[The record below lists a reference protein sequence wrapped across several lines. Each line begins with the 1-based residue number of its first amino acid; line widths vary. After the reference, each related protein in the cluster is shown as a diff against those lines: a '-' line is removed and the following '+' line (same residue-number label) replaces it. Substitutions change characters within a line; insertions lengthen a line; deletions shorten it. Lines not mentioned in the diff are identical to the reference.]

1 MIPLLKEGDHEVAS
15 NNRPLSLLAVASK
28 ICDKVVFNQFSAYL
42 FSNGRLSSHQS
53 GNKKLHS
60 TETLSLFMADHLL
73 EATDMKNLTAL
84 TLSDLSKAFDSL
96 NHNKLLVKL
105 SSVRASPHVVNWFK
119 SYLTGRSQSLR
130 INSILSDPLPITHGV
145 LQGAILSTLLF
156 CIYLNDLPLIVPTKP
171 AVTRIT

>member
-1 MIPLLKEGDHEVAS
+1 MSCEEVRRIISSLPLNKSPGPDKIHTRVYRDCLPVILGPLTEIINSSLESAKYPDAWKFVEVIPLLKEGDHEVAS

-73 EATDMKNLTAL
+73 EAMDKKNLTAL
-84 TLSDLSKAFDSL
+84 TLLDLSKAFDSL
-96 NHNKLLVKL
+96 NHNKLLAKL
-105 SSVRASPHVVNWFK
+105 SSVGASPHVVN
-119 SYLTGRSQSLR
+119 
-130 INSILSDPLPITHGV
+130 
-145 LQGAILSTLLF
+145 
-156 CIYLNDLPLIVPTKP
+156 
-171 AVTRIT
+171 

>member
-1 MIPLLKEGDHEVAS
+1 MLELSKPKSCLIQALK
-15 NNRPLSLLAVASK
+15 
-28 ICDKVVFNQFSAYL
+28 I
-42 FSNGRLSSHQS
+42 
-53 GNKKLHS
+53 
-60 TETLSLFMADHLL
+60 LSLFMADHLL
-73 EATDMKNLTAL
+73 EATGMKNLTAL

-105 SSVRASPHVVNWFK
+105 SSVGASPHVLNWFK

-145 LQGAILSTLLF
+145 LQGAILSPLLF
-156 CIYLNDLPLIVPTKP
+156 CIYLNDLPLIVPTKS